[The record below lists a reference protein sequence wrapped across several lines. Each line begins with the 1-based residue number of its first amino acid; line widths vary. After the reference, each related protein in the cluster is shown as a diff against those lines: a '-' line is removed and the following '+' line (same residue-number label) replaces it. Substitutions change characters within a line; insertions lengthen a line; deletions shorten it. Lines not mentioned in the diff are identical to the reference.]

1 MIRENSFTEEWI
13 LSIKGKERSDQ
24 GIIEKQIYALHLLE
38 ELNAEFKDFIFKGG
52 TSLSLIS
59 EEFPR
64 FSVDIDILV
73 HPKHKS
79 FFTVENLGNIIT
91 HSRFKRVEEN
101 IRTQKHNIDKQ
112 HFEFYFDG
120 IYGSDLPILLDVVY
134 AETHYQDIV
143 QKEINNYLIDVDDE
157 KSIVSIPSV
166 HDLLSDKLCAFAP
179 NTIGKKL
186 NDEKDVE
193 IIKAAVPAS
202 YRREKHPARKTFQ
215 AIRIA
220 VNDELQAIELMLPQA
235 VEVLKPNGRLC
246 IITFHSLEDRIVK
259 KFIQENSRDCV
270 CPPGYPICIC
280 GHTAKLKPVTRK
292 PIVPSSEEC
301 EGNPRARSAKLRVAS
316 RVQF

>member
-1 MIRENSFTEEWI
+1 LEPTISHLVTDTKGIYVDLTLGGGGHLRALLEKLDPEAQVIAFDKDEETMLKTQQEFDTSTVKFINTDFKFLIEVLNREKIDKVSGIMADLGVSSFQLDEAERGFSFHEEALLDMRMNRNQPISAWHVVNEY
-13 LSIKGKERSDQ
+13 SEAE
-24 GIIEKQIYALHLLE
+24 IIHLL
-38 ELNAEFKDFIFKGG
+38 F
-52 TSLSLIS
+52 
-59 EEFPR
+59 
-64 FSVDIDILV
+64 
-73 HPKHKS
+73 
-79 FFTVENLGNIIT
+79 
-91 HSRFKRVEEN
+91 
-101 IRTQKHNIDKQ
+101 
-112 HFEFYFDG
+112 
-120 IYGSDLPILLDVVY
+120 IYGEEKYARQIARKIVNQRVNKPIDTTLQL
-134 AETHYQDIV
+134 
-143 QKEINNYLIDVDDE
+143 
-157 KSIVSIPSV
+157 
-166 HDLLSDKLCAFAP
+166 
-179 NTIGKKL
+179 
-186 NDEKDVE
+186 VE

>member
-1 MIRENSFTEEWI
+1 MHKPVLLEPTISHLVTDTKGIYVDLTLGGGGHLRALLEKLDPEAQVIAFDKDEETMLKTQQEFDTSTVKFINTDFKFLIEVLNREKIDKVSGIMADLGVSSFQLDEAERGFSFHEEALLDMRMNRNQPISAWHVVNEY
-13 LSIKGKERSDQ
+13 SEAE
-24 GIIEKQIYALHLLE
+24 IIHLL
-38 ELNAEFKDFIFKGG
+38 F
-52 TSLSLIS
+52 
-59 EEFPR
+59 
-64 FSVDIDILV
+64 
-73 HPKHKS
+73 
-79 FFTVENLGNIIT
+79 
-91 HSRFKRVEEN
+91 
-101 IRTQKHNIDKQ
+101 
-112 HFEFYFDG
+112 
-120 IYGSDLPILLDVVY
+120 IYGEEKYARQIARKIVNQRVNKPIDTTLQL
-134 AETHYQDIV
+134 
-143 QKEINNYLIDVDDE
+143 
-157 KSIVSIPSV
+157 
-166 HDLLSDKLCAFAP
+166 
-179 NTIGKKL
+179 
-186 NDEKDVE
+186 VE

-280 GHTAKLKPVTRK
+280 GHTAKLRPVTRK

>member
-1 MIRENSFTEEWI
+1 MHKPVLLEPTISHLVTDTKGIYVDLTLGGGGHLRALLEKLDPEAQVIAFDKDEETMLKTQQEFDTSTVKFINTDFKFLIEVLNREKIDKVSGIMADLGVSSFQLDEAERGFSFHEEALLDMRMNRNQQISAWHVVNEY
-13 LSIKGKERSDQ
+13 SEAE
-24 GIIEKQIYALHLLE
+24 IIHLL
-38 ELNAEFKDFIFKGG
+38 F
-52 TSLSLIS
+52 
-59 EEFPR
+59 
-64 FSVDIDILV
+64 
-73 HPKHKS
+73 
-79 FFTVENLGNIIT
+79 
-91 HSRFKRVEEN
+91 
-101 IRTQKHNIDKQ
+101 
-112 HFEFYFDG
+112 
-120 IYGSDLPILLDVVY
+120 IYGEEKYARQIARKIVNQRVNKPIDTTLQL
-134 AETHYQDIV
+134 
-143 QKEINNYLIDVDDE
+143 
-157 KSIVSIPSV
+157 
-166 HDLLSDKLCAFAP
+166 
-179 NTIGKKL
+179 
-186 NDEKDVE
+186 VE

>member
-1 MIRENSFTEEWI
+1 LHKPVLLEPTISHLVTDTKGIYVDLTLGGGGHLRALLEKLDPEAQVIAFDKDEETMLKTQQEFDTSTVKFINTDFKFLIEVLNREKIDKVSGIMADLGVSSFQLDEAERGFSFHEEALLDMRMNRNQPISAWHVVNEY
-13 LSIKGKERSDQ
+13 SEAE
-24 GIIEKQIYALHLLE
+24 IIHLL
-38 ELNAEFKDFIFKGG
+38 F
-52 TSLSLIS
+52 
-59 EEFPR
+59 
-64 FSVDIDILV
+64 
-73 HPKHKS
+73 
-79 FFTVENLGNIIT
+79 
-91 HSRFKRVEEN
+91 
-101 IRTQKHNIDKQ
+101 
-112 HFEFYFDG
+112 
-120 IYGSDLPILLDVVY
+120 IYGEEKYARQIARKIVNQRVNKPIDTTLQL
-134 AETHYQDIV
+134 
-143 QKEINNYLIDVDDE
+143 
-157 KSIVSIPSV
+157 
-166 HDLLSDKLCAFAP
+166 
-179 NTIGKKL
+179 
-186 NDEKDVE
+186 VE